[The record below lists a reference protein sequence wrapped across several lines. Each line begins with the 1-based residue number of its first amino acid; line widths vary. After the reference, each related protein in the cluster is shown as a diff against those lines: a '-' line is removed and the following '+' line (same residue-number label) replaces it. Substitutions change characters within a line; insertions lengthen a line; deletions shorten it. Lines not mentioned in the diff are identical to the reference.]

1 MAQLVDEIVF
11 QSGVKLHNRIVM
23 APMTIQSAFFDGGVT
38 QEMINY
44 YAARSGDAGAI
55 IVESAFVENYGR
67 AFPGALGIDT
77 DSKIAG
83 LTKLAD
89 AIKAKGSK
97 AILQIYHAGR
107 MANPE
112 FNGGH
117 QPISA
122 SPVAALR
129 DNAETPLEMTKE
141 QIEEM
146 IDRFGLLP
154 QQTKQLF
161 AVTSL
166 KLFAEILGISRINAN
181 DKQVKLQFGKD
192 TQVDPGS
199 IIKLIQSNPMQYQ
212 LKSGDTLIY
221 HDDAMDDAEARVNAV
236 TTLLDRLGNK
246 AHA

>member
-146 IDRFGLLP
+146 IERFGDAVNRAILAGFDGVEIHGANTYLI
-154 QQTKQLF
+154 QQF
-161 AVTSL
+161 FSPH
-166 KLFAEILGISRINAN
+166 SNRRN
-181 DKQVKLQFGKD
+181 DKWGGNIERRTSFHWLYLQ
-192 TQVDPGS
+192 
-199 IIKLIQSNPMQYQ
+199 N
-212 LKSGDTLIY
+212 
-221 HDDAMDDAEARVNAV
+221 
-236 TTLLDRLGNK
+236 
-246 AHA
+246 